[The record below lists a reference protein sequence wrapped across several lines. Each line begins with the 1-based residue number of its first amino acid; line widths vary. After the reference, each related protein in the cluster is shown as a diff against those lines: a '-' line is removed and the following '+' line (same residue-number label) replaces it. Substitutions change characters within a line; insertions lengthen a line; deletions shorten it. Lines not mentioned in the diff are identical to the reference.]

1 MKVAVETV
9 MEVRKKVRSFDIRV
23 EVERSLKETE
33 AKGKRIKS
41 GNNNMVK
48 RI

>member
-23 EVERSLKETE
+23 EVEKKLERNRSERK
-33 AKGKRIKS
+33 KDKKRK
-41 GNNNMVK
+41 
-48 RI
+48 

>member
-23 EVERSLKETE
+23 EVEKKFER
-33 AKGKRIKS
+33 
-41 GNNNMVK
+41 N
-48 RI
+48 

>member
-9 MEVRKKVRSFDIRV
+9 TEVRKKVRSFDIRV
-23 EVERSLKETE
+23 EVEKKLERNGSER
-33 AKGKRIKS
+33 KRIKS

>member
-23 EVERSLKETE
+23 EVEKKLER
-33 AKGKRIKS
+33 
-41 GNNNMVK
+41 N
-48 RI
+48 